1 MNYREIIEKCIDLW
15 NEYIPHPLT
24 KIKLGER
31 DYESFTEETMRAKI
45 KDIPIE
51 CSGIQNYGIYFYGS
65 FEETMHY
72 SIIMDDIA
80 SYALEYDIF
89 PNRISLSSIF
99 VERYEDTFKE
109 GQELFG
115 AIVTIT
121 ESQIINV
128 NSYITNRDWIADTTG
143 TNLIEEPDIRTPKEK
158 YLDWLMNDDDALLD
172 AMESAEEKFFKID
185 RDFEYFVKEMEFEKW
200 LKENGK

>member
-24 KIKLGER
+24 KIKLGTE
-31 DYESFTEETMRAKI
+31 DYESFTEETMRSTI
-45 KDIPIE
+45 KDVPIE
-51 CSGIQNYGIYFYGS
+51 CSRVQNYGIYFYGS
-65 FEETMHY
+65 FEETIHY
-72 SIIMDDIA
+72 SIIMDDIG
-80 SYALEYDIF
+80 SYALEYNVF

-115 AIVTIT
+115 AIITIS

-128 NSYITNRDWIADTTG
+128 NSYISNRDWIADTTG
-143 TNLIEEPDIRTPKEK
+143 TNLIEESNSKDKFI
-158 YLDWLMNDDDALLD
+158 DWLLNDDDALLD

-185 RDFEYFVKEMEFEKW
+185 RDFEYFIKEMEFEKW
-200 LKENGK
+200 LKENDK